1 MCILKMVTVHCQ
13 VVLVLGILLSMIQID
28 LASGKLGYHIISDS
42 VIPSPDA
49 PCNETEL
56 QCLTLSQLAN
66 SSSDYLGADM
76 TLHFLPGEHS
86 LDSTL
91 LIKNS
96 DSLHASSL
104 DSNVTIACSHS
115 SASFEFSNISVVH
128 ISGLTF
134 TGCTGNKFIN
144 ITQLTLEDS
153 RFIGNKDSN
162 VEGPALELIESS
174 AKLIRTE
181 LSHYYG
187 SRVTSLLCEN
197 GENGNARNDF
207 LYGQNINDNIKVSAT
222 AGGAIVSTHSNVTI
236 DSSVF
241 EGNSAQ
247 AGGAIFAEQQ
257 SNITIINSTFVGNQ
271 ATALQSHQYCYFGGG
286 VLYSD
291 DGSSVTIQDSM
302 FKHNTAHWLAGVM
315 ETSLHGSI
323 IIVTNSDFIS
333 NSANYFGGVLYN
345 GDYSST
351 IITDS
356 TFTNNSAY
364 DGGVLHL
371 SHAAFAV
378 VSITHSEFTNNSA
391 NLIGGVLY
399 LIEVDNSSITI
410 TNSEFTDNG
419 ANQNGGV
426 LHLRGVHNSSI
437 TITNSEFTN
446 NSANQNGGVL
456 DLFRVHNSSITITNS
471 EFTDNSAN
479 QNGGVLHLLGVHN
492 SSITITNSEFTNN
505 SANRNGG
512 VLDLFRVHNSST
524 TITNSE
530 FTNNSANH
538 GGVLLI
544 IGYAYR
550 IDDTSI
556 SIVAGTFVDNKAD
569 GAGGALTIREVTDVS
584 VIQSNFSYNK
594 ASKGGAMNIIHAYSS
609 VIIHYSQF
617 HHNVANFGGV
627 LYAGNSP
634 IMITGV
640 NFSHNRADNNGGTML
655 ITERAKTSITNCK
668 FDHNT
673 AGNDGGVVRSYQSTI
688 DISESEYSSNSANN
702 EGGVFHTDG
711 TNLIIHQTSFIY
723 SKAKDGGVIWT
734 DQGDLVI
741 SQCDFAENNASAGG
755 VIWAEQATI
764 NANGVNITFNH
775 AYVDGGV
782 LYAQN
787 SPATITG
794 VNFSHNRADNNGGT
808 MYTEGEKTSITNCK
822 FDHNTA
828 GNDGGVI
835 RSYQSTIDISESEYS
850 GNSANNEGGVFHID
864 QTNLNIHQT
873 SFVYSK
879 AKDGGVIWT
888 DQGDLMIN
896 HSSFGDN
903 NASAGGVIWAEQAKL
918 ITTTVNITDNYANV
932 GVVYLLEST
941 SDWSDICYSNNV
953 GSLYALGGEINIKSG
968 SNFTN
973 NTQPS
978 HKIVRMKEGGAITT
992 IQSKI
997 VFIGNCLLTK
1007 GHAEHGGALKALHS
1021 KVYFSGSGNMTI
1033 ANNTATDAGGGIYL
1047 YHSEL
1052 ICRENSILIIGKN
1065 FAKGNGGGIS
1075 AIGSVIKIKNIN
1087 SELEFSSLYFDSN
1100 EAINGGG
1107 LFLEM
1112 DSQIHILKSRVY
1124 KSMTDYHRYISF
1136 SLNSAQYG
1144 GAIYVSDSDMCR
1156 LSSKSVDNECF
1167 IQALAM
1173 YSPMP
1178 DDFDPDDYRC
1188 QNIDFSNNTAETSGN
1203 SLFGGLLDRCT
1214 VSQFAETNINNVNM
1228 DYTFSNGTMVVQGLE
1243 YFQKISNIQ
1252 DRDID
1257 SPPIQVCF
1265 CTNGQPNCSH
1275 QHDPIPAR
1283 KGQQQNISLNLAI
1296 VNQIHDPLEEATILS
1311 HFHSGNYLCQNH
1323 IHSMDGSCRKVNFAV
1338 SSNNDTEELIL
1349 SLSEGPC
1356 KDAPDSKARVMIE
1369 FSCPQCLIGFE
1380 LDESEEGCRCVCDS
1394 QLSPYFTNCSGETL
1408 IRERN
1413 VWVTSLN
1420 ISYTSDIHQY
1430 LIHPYCPFDYCHPP
1444 SSRVEMN
1451 LNLPNGADAQC
1462 TNHRAGLL
1470 CGKCQH
1476 NFSLSLGS
1484 SHCLPCS
1491 THWYAVL
1498 IAILI
1503 AAVLAGVMLV
1513 ALLLALKL
1521 TVATGTLNGVIFYAN
1536 IVYASNSVFLPFTEP
1551 FNLITAFISWLNL
1564 EIGVDAC
1571 FFVGMDAYS
1580 KTLLQLAFSGY
1591 VFFLVFMVIII
1602 SKHSMRFSQL
1612 IGKHNPVATLATLIS
1627 LSYAKFLHITI
1638 ASLSFAILK
1647 YPDGS
1652 QAYVWLVDASVGYL
1666 SGKHAILF
1674 ITALLIIIA
1683 GVCYTALL
1691 LFWQWF
1697 LRHQDK
1703 TLLKW
1708 MKYQKLCHFLEPYHA
1723 PFVDKHRYWA
1733 GLLFL
1738 VRVVLYIVFALNV
1751 NGDPHVSLVAIILI
1765 IGALLLAKGFLV
1777 KVYKKWPIDVMES
1790 IMYFNI
1796 LGFAALTWYFIGT
1809 PHKQRAVAYTSVTI
1823 TLLFLLLVIA
1833 FHVYK
1838 FTFLGFVIQKTK
1850 IFKVLAAKLL
1860 DNKKAKETVDQNPT
1874 EPEQKKQEVTFS
1886 VVEVPKPVLER
1897 PEPEAHVQIRPL
1909 ELPQANS
1916 QEWEMQ
1922 DRDNK

>member
-1 MCILKMVTVHCQ
+1 MTQ
-13 VVLVLGILLSMIQID
+13 VALLFGILSLMIQID
-28 LASGKLGYHIISDS
+28 LAISSSGKSGYHIIS
-42 VIPSPDA
+42 VIPSRDG
-49 PCNETEL
+49 PCNETEP

-91 LIKNS
+91 LIKNFN
-96 DSLHASSL
+96 SLYASSL
-104 DSNVTIACSHS
+104 DSNITIACSHS

-153 RFIGNKDSN
+153 IFIGNNYSN
-162 VEGPALELIESS
+162 INGPALELIGSS

-181 LSHYYG
+181 LSHNYG
-187 SRVTSLLCEN
+187 SKVTSLLCEN
-197 GENGNARNDF
+197 GDNRNARDDF
-207 LYGQNINDNIKVSAT
+207 LYGWNRNDDIKVSAT
-222 AGGAIVSTHSNVTI
+222 AGGAIVSNHSNVTI
-236 DSSVF
+236 NCSVF

-247 AGGAIFAEQQ
+247 AGGAIFAEQE

-271 ATALQSHQYCYFGGG
+271 ATALQSHQYYYFGGG
-286 VLYSD
+286 VLCSD

-302 FKHNTAHWLAGVM
+302 FERNTAHWLGAVVA
-315 ETSLHGSI
+315 TSLYGSI
-323 IIVTNSDFIS
+323 IVVTNSDFIS

-345 GDYSST
+345 GNYF

-356 TFTNNSAY
+356 AFTNNSAY
-364 DGGVLHL
+364 GGGVLGV

-378 VSITHSEFTNNSA
+378 IFITNSEFTNNSA
-391 NLIGGVLY
+391 NQEGGVLY
-399 LIEVDNSSITI
+399 TFALYLNITI
-410 TNSEFTDNG
+410 S
-419 ANQNGGV
+419 
-426 LHLRGVHNSSI
+426 
-437 TITNSEFTN
+437 NSEFTN

-456 DLFRVHNSSITITNS
+456 QLYLWTVDHSSITITNS
-471 EFTDNSAN
+471 D
-479 QNGGVLHLLGVHN
+479 
-492 SSITITNSEFTNN
+492 FTNN
-505 SANRNGG
+505 SVNQ
-512 VLDLFRVHNSST
+512 
-524 TITNSE
+524 
-530 FTNNSANH
+530 H

-544 IGYAYR
+544 FGFEFLSIQFDDN
-550 IDDTSI
+550 IISDDTSI
-556 SIVAGTFVDNKAD
+556 SIVACTFVDNKAG
-569 GAGGALTIREVTDVS
+569 GAGGALMMRDVTDVN

-594 ASKGGAMNIIHAYSS
+594 ANEGGAMHIMYVLRDS
-609 VIIHYSQF
+609 VIIHYCQF
-617 HHNVANFGGV
+617 YHNVANFGGV
-627 LYAGNSP
+627 LWTEY
-634 IMITGV
+634 V
-640 NFSHNRADNNGGTML
+640 NNIIINYDTSLYHNRA
-655 ITERAKTSITNCK
+655 
-668 FDHNT
+668 
-673 AGNDGGVVRSYQSTI
+673 
-688 DISESEYSSNSANN
+688 YS
-702 EGGVFHTDG
+702 
-711 TNLIIHQTSFIY
+711 
-723 SKAKDGGVIWT
+723 
-734 DQGDLVI
+734 
-741 SQCDFAENNASAGG
+741 
-755 VIWAEQATI
+755 
-764 NANGVNITFNH
+764 
-775 AYVDGGV
+775 DGGV

-787 SPATITG
+787 SPIMITG
-794 VNFSHNRADNNGGT
+794 ANFSHNKADNNGGI
-808 MYTEGEKTSITNCK
+808 MYTQGANAFITDCK

-850 GNSANNEGGVFHID
+850 NNSANNEGGVFHID
-864 QTNLNIHQT
+864 QTNLSIHQT

-879 AKDGGVIWT
+879 ANDGGVIWI
-888 DQGDLMIN
+888 DQGDLVIN

-903 NASAGGVIWAEQAKL
+903 NASAGGVIWAEQAK
-918 ITTTVNITDNYANV
+918 INATTVNITGNYANV
-932 GVVYLLEST
+932 GIVYLLEST
-941 SDWSDICYSNNV
+941 SDWSAISYTDNT
-953 GSLYALGGEINIKSG
+953 GSLYVFGGTINIRNNSKLM
-968 SNFTN
+968 N

-978 HKIVRMKEGGAITT
+978 IRHPLLKEGGTITAVQCE
-992 IQSKI
+992 IK
-997 VFIGNCLLTK
+997 FDGNSLLTK
-1007 GHAEHGGALKALHS
+1007 GHAERGGALKAIES
-1021 KVYFSGSGNMTI
+1021 KIHVYGTVTI
-1033 ANNTATDAGGGIYL
+1033 ANNTATEAGGGMYL

-1052 ICRENSILIIGKN
+1052 ICWENSALNIMKN
-1065 FAKGNGGGIS
+1065 AAREKGGGIS
-1075 AIGSVIKIKNIN
+1075 ATGSVIKVKSSRTNQ
-1087 SELEFSSLYFDSN
+1087 SLSSLLFNSN
-1100 EAINGGG
+1100 EAMNGGG

-1112 DSQIHILKSRVY
+1112 GSKVYIY
-1124 KSMTDYHRYISF
+1124 KSKINTSKSMIIHQRLLYF

-1144 GAIYVSDSDMCR
+1144 GAIYVSDDGMC
-1156 LSSKSVDNECF
+1156 SISTESTIDECF

-1173 YSPMP
+1173 YSPMSA
-1178 DDFDPDDYRC
+1178 DFDSDDTRC
-1188 QNIDFSNNTAETSGN
+1188 QNIAFVNNTAEVLGN

-1228 DYTFSNGTMVVQGLE
+1228 DYTFSNGSMVVQGLE

-1252 DRDID
+1252 DGDID
-1257 SPPIQVCF
+1257 SPPIRVCF

-1275 QHDPIPAR
+1275 EHDPIPAR
-1283 KGQQQNISLNLAI
+1283 KGQQQNISLSLAI

-1311 HFHSGNYLCQNH
+1311 HLLSGNYLCQNH
-1323 IHSMDGSCRKVNFAV
+1323 IHSMDGSCSKVNFAV

-1394 QLSPYFTNCSGETL
+1394 QLFPYFTNCSGETL

-1444 SSRVEMN
+1444 SSRVEIN

-1491 THWYAVL
+1491 IHWYAVL

-1513 ALLLALKL
+1513 ALLLALNL
-1521 TVATGTLNGVIFYAN
+1521 TVTTGTLNGVIFYAN

-1551 FNLITAFISWLNL
+1551 FNFITALISWLNL
-1564 EIGVDAC
+1564 EIGFDTC

-1580 KTLLQLAFSGY
+1580 KTLLQLAFPGY
-1591 VFFLVFMVIII
+1591 VFFLIFMVIII
-1602 SKHSMRFSQL
+1602 SKHSMRLSQL

-1652 QAYVWLVDASVGYL
+1652 QAYVWLIDASVGYL

-1691 LFWQWF
+1691 LFWQWL

-1703 TLLKW
+1703 TLFKW
-1708 MKYQKLCHFLEPYHA
+1708 TKYQKLCHFLEPYHA

-1738 VRVVLYIVFALNV
+1738 VRVVLFIVFALNV
-1751 NGDPHVSLVAIILI
+1751 NGDPHVSFVAIILI
-1765 IGALLLAKGFLV
+1765 IGGLLLAKGFLV
-1777 KVYKKWPIDVMES
+1777 KVHKKWPIDVIES

-1838 FTFLGFVIQKTK
+1838 FTSLGVAIQKIK
-1850 IFKVLAAKLL
+1850 ILQGLAAKLL
-1860 DNKKAKETVDQNPT
+1860 DNKKAKEAVDQNPI
-1874 EPEQKKQEVTFS
+1874 EPEQKKQVVTFS
-1886 VVEVPKPVLER
+1886 VVEVPKPVLEH
-1897 PEPEAHVQIRPL
+1897 PEPEAHIQIRPL
-1909 ELPQANS
+1909 ELPLANS
-1916 QEWEMQ
+1916 HEWEMQ
-1922 DRDNK
+1922 NCSNS

>member
-1 MCILKMVTVHCQ
+1 MVQ
-13 VVLVLGILLSMIQID
+13 VVLVLGILLSTIQID
-28 LASGKLGYHIISDS
+28 LAIPANGKFGYHVIS

-56 QCLTLSQLAN
+56 QCLTLSQIAN
-66 SSSDYLGADM
+66 SSSDYLVANM

-96 DSLHASSL
+96 DSLYASSL

-134 TGCTGNKFIN
+134 IGCTGNKFIN
-144 ITQLTLEDS
+144 INQLTLEDS
-153 RFIGNKDSN
+153 KFIGNKGGN
-162 VEGPALELIESS
+162 INGPALELIGSS

-187 SRVTSLLCEN
+187 SRVTLLLCEN
-197 GENGNARNDF
+197 GDNWRASYDFLQGLNRNDN
-207 LYGQNINDNIKVSAT
+207 LEVSAT

-236 DSSVF
+236 NGSVF

-291 DGSSVTIQDSM
+291 DGSFVTIQDST
-302 FKHNTAHWLAGVM
+302 FERNTAHWLGGVM
-315 ETSLHGSI
+315 ATGLHGSI
-323 IIVTNSDFIS
+323 ITTVTITNSDFIS
-333 NSANYFGGVLYN
+333 NSAIYFGGVLYN
-345 GDYSST
+345 GDHEYFSV
-351 IITDS
+351 IIANN
-356 TFTNNSAY
+356 TFTDNSAY
-364 DGGVLHL
+364 DGGVLGM
-371 SHAAFAV
+371 SHAVFAV
-378 VSITHSEFTNNSA
+378 ISITHSEFTNNNA
-391 NLIGGVLY
+391 NQGDGVLYTYAEHSNITITHSEFTNNKGDGVLYTYAEHSNITITHSEFTNNNANQGGAVLYTCAEHSNITITHSEFTNNNANQGGGVLHISDYHSNITITHSEFTNNNANQDGGVLY
-399 LIEVDNSSITI
+399 TDVEHSNITI
-410 TNSEFTDNG
+410 THSEFTNNN
-419 ANQNGGV
+419 ANQDGGV
-426 LHLRGVHNSSI
+426 LRTYAEHSNI
-437 TITNSEFTN
+437 AITNSEFTN
-446 NSANQNGGVL
+446 NNANQDGGVL
-456 DLFRVHNSSITITNS
+456 RTYAEHSNI
-471 EFTDNSAN
+471 A
-479 QNGGVLHLLGVHN
+479 
-492 SSITITNSEFTNN
+492 ITNSEFTNN
-505 SANRNGG
+505 NANQDGG
-512 VLDLFRVHNSST
+512 VLRTYAEHSNIA
-524 TITNSE
+524 ITNSN
-530 FTNNSANH
+530 FTNNSANRD
-538 GGVLLI
+538 GGVLFYVSFT
-544 IGYAYR
+544 YA
-550 IDDTSI
+550 DDV
-556 SIVAGTFVDNKAD
+556 SIVACTFVDNKAD
-569 GAGGALTIREVTDVS
+569 GAGGAMKMRYATDVS
-584 VIQSNFSYNK
+584 VTQSNFSDNK
-594 ASKGGAMNIIHAYSS
+594 ASEGGAMHIMY
-609 VIIHYSQF
+609 VRDLVIHYSQF

-627 LYAGNSP
+627 LYARNSP
-634 IMITGV
+634 T
-640 NFSHNRADNNGGTML
+640 
-655 ITERAKTSITNCK
+655 
-668 FDHNT
+668 
-673 AGNDGGVVRSYQSTI
+673 
-688 DISESEYSSNSANN
+688 
-702 EGGVFHTDG
+702 
-711 TNLIIHQTSFIY
+711 
-723 SKAKDGGVIWT
+723 
-734 DQGDLVI
+734 
-741 SQCDFAENNASAGG
+741 
-755 VIWAEQATI
+755 
-764 NANGVNITFNH
+764 
-775 AYVDGGV
+775 
-782 LYAQN
+782 
-787 SPATITG
+787 TITG
-794 VNFSHNRADNNGGT
+794 ANFSHNRADNNGGT
-808 MYTEGEKTSITNCK
+808 MYTEGERTSITDCK

-850 GNSANNEGGVFHID
+850 SNSANNEGGVFHID
-864 QTNLNIHQT
+864 QTNLSIHQT

-879 AKDGGVIWT
+879 ANDGGVIWI
-888 DQGDLMIN
+888 DQGDLMIS
-896 HSSFGDN
+896 HSSFCDN
-903 NASAGGVIWAEQAKL
+903 NASAGGVFWAEQAKL
-918 ITTTVNITDNYANV
+918 NAIRVTITENHANV

-941 SDWSDICYSNNV
+941 SDWSAISYTDNT
-953 GSLYALGGEINIKSG
+953 GSLYVFGGAINIR
-968 SNFTN
+968 N
-973 NTQPS
+973 NSKLMNNIQPS
-978 HKIVRMKEGGAITT
+978 IRHPLLKEGGTITAVQCE
-992 IQSKI
+992 IKFDGIS
-997 VFIGNCLLTK
+997 LLTK
-1007 GHAEHGGALKALHS
+1007 GHAEHGGALKAIES
-1021 KVYFSGSGNMTI
+1021 KIHVYGTVTI
-1033 ANNTATDAGGGIYL
+1033 ANNTATDAGGGMYL

-1052 ICRENSILIIGKN
+1052 ICWKNSALKIMKNAAREK
-1065 FAKGNGGGIS
+1065 GGGIS
-1075 AIGSVIKIKNIN
+1075 ATGSAIKVKSSQTNK
-1087 SELEFSSLYFDSN
+1087 SLSSLYFDSN
-1100 EAINGGG
+1100 EAMNGGG

-1112 DSQIHILKSRVY
+1112 DSKVYIFKSKINIS
-1124 KSMTDYHRYISF
+1124 KSMTAHQRLVYF

-1144 GAIYVSDSDMCR
+1144 GAIYVSDNGMC
-1156 LSSKSVDNECF
+1156 SIFTESTTDECF

-1173 YSPMP
+1173 YSPMSV
-1178 DDFDPDDYRC
+1178 DFDSDDMRC
-1188 QNIDFSNNTAETSGN
+1188 QNIAFVNNTAQVSGN

-1214 VSQFAETNINNVNM
+1214 VSQFAETNVNNVNM

-1252 DRDID
+1252 DIDID

-1283 KGQQQNISLNLAI
+1283 KGQQQNISLSLAI
-1296 VNQIHDPLEEATILS
+1296 VNQIHTPLEEATILS
-1311 HFHSGNYLCQNH
+1311 HFLSGNYLCQNH
-1323 IHSMDGSCRKVNFAV
+1323 IHSMDGSCSNVNFAV

-1356 KDAPDSKARVMIE
+1356 KDAPDSKARVIIE

-1380 LDESEEGCRCVCDS
+1380 LDESKEGCRCVCDS
-1394 QLSPYFTNCSGETL
+1394 QLFPYFTNCNVSEETL

-1413 VWVTSLN
+1413 VWVTNLN
-1420 ISYTSDIHQY
+1420 TSYTSGVHQY

-1451 LNLPNGADAQC
+1451 LNIPNGADAQC

-1470 CGKCQH
+1470 CGKCQL

-1491 THWYAVL
+1491 THWYAIL

-1513 ALLLALKL
+1513 ALLLALNL
-1521 TVATGTLNGVIFYAN
+1521 TVATGTVNGMIFYAN

-1551 FNLITAFISWLNL
+1551 FNFITAFISWLNL
-1564 EIGVDAC
+1564 EIGFDTC

-1580 KTLLQLAFSGY
+1580 KTLLQLAFPGY

-1691 LFWQWF
+1691 LFWQWL

-1703 TLLKW
+1703 TLFKW
-1708 MKYQKLCHFLEPYHA
+1708 TKYQKLCHFLEPYHA

-1733 GLLFL
+1733 GLLFF
-1738 VRVVLYIVFALNV
+1738 VRVVLLIVFALNV

-1765 IGALLLAKGFLV
+1765 IGGLLLAKGFLV
-1777 KVYKKWPIDVMES
+1777 KVYKKWPIDVIES

-1823 TLLFLLLVIA
+1823 TLLFLLLIIA

-1838 FTFLGFVIQKTK
+1838 FTSLGVVIQKTK
-1850 IFKVLAAKLL
+1850 IFQVLAAKLL
-1860 DNKKAKETVDQNPT
+1860 DNKKAKELVDQNPI

-1886 VVEVPKPVLER
+1886 VVEVPKPVLEH
-1897 PEPEAHVQIRPL
+1897 PEPETHIQIRPQ
-1909 ELPQANS
+1909 ELPPANS

-1922 DRDNK
+1922 DRNNK